1 MKRYQLEVR
10 GALFFTQAALK
21 QQESVRVVSLLIDSG
36 ATYTILSWATLVSL
50 NLDPAGSTVRRP
62 ITTANGL
69 VLMPEVLIERVDA
82 LGQTVTQF
90 PVLAHTIPLGSK
102 VAGVLGMNFLRKFEI
117 KLNFKHAFVEI

>member
-10 GALFFTQAALK
+10 GGLFFTQVALK

-36 ATYTILSWATLVSL
+36 ATYTIVSWATLVSL
-50 NLDPAGSTVRRP
+50 NLDPAGSTIRKQIV
-62 ITTANGL
+62 TANGL

-82 LGQTVTQF
+82 LGQRVAQL

-102 VAGVLGMNFLRKFEI
+102 VGGVLGMNFLRQFEI
-117 KLNFKHAFVEI
+117 KLNFKQAFAEI

>member
-10 GALFFTQAALK
+10 GGLFFTQAAFK

-36 ATYTILSWATLVSL
+36 ATFTIVSWATLVSL
-50 NLDPAGSTVRRP
+50 NLDPAGSTVRKP

-82 LGQTVTQF
+82 LGQRVAQF
-90 PVLAHTIPLGSK
+90 SVLAHTIPLGSN
-102 VAGVLGMNFLRKFEI
+102 VGGVLGMNFLREFEI
-117 KLNFKHAFVEI
+117 NLNFKQAYIEI